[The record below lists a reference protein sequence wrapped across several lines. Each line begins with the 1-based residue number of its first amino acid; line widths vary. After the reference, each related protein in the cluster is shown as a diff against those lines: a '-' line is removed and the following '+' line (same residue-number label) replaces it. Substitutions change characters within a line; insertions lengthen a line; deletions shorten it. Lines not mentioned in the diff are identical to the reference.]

1 MEQRA
6 EPMLDARLG
15 ERLDAQEFRALSTW
29 CENER
34 CRIKLERWLGGG
46 KTQAVLAVVL
56 IRDRHFPRKGVLKYC
71 PPPSRAGDATDLQY
85 FRKALG
91 SGPPDFADK
100 HLIGIDKAADRA
112 IPSGSGGLFLL
123 MKYAG
128 GGRDDY
134 DTMAT
139 LLDRE
144 ILGSACETIVTSTFV
159 EWNDVIHED
168 EQPNDLPAVDFLREI
183 LGDRCESG
191 GSIRAAAEKLDVSCS
206 EAFFNGS
213 RGGLLPNPLAA
224 ATSGQWINEM
234 SVLGFRGNSHGDLHA
249 DNILIPWPQ
258 QGNPSAADFARYVLI
273 DLSTFSSRGLIV
285 VDPAHLLLS
294 IIARRLK
301 EVPDTRTR
309 SLAQLVL
316 DPDREPGGISVEL
329 ASAVRGIQQVGN
341 SYFDEKG
348 LYKEWRAEFTLT
360 IAGCALLFVGRSLP
374 DDHRRWFLELAGM
387 AIDAFKNMQSKR
399 DQLTQDQPTQERDA
413 SFEKI
418 HQAPAK
424 APATSPT
431 ILSNELDSFRS
442 DLMDRLRMYQ
452 GQLAL
457 DIGHISLRRFA
468 DHLVTRLEIYEAA
481 LADDSANAFSEAQR
495 DTIIGLNS
503 RIAAL
508 TGLVRELALLVE
520 WCVKPTR
527 PGELSASRGDLTE
540 LREGLSEVKGFIE
553 SLAKNIEQAKRV
565 MARQSGGGVDSGPRG
580 EINRPY
586 RRKPIVVI
594 NEYRR

>member
-1 MEQRA
+1 
-6 EPMLDARLG
+6 MLDPKLG
-15 ERLDAQEFRALSTW
+15 DHLDAEDFRALSTW
-29 CENER
+29 CENDQR
-34 CRIKLERWLGGG
+34 RIDLKQWLGGG
-46 KTQAVLAVVL
+46 NTQAVLAVVL
-56 IRDRHFPRKGVLKYC
+56 IRDSSSPRKGVLKYC
-71 PPPSRAGDATDLQY
+71 PPSSQAGTATDLQY

-91 SGPPDFADK
+91 SGPPGFAGK
-100 HLIGIDKAADRA
+100 HLIGIDEAGDRP
-112 IPSGSGGLFLL
+112 ITSGSGGLFLL

-128 GGRDDY
+128 DDY

-159 EWNDVIHED
+159 EWNDVEG
-168 EQPNDLPAVDFLREI
+168 EQSNDLSAVDFLREI
-183 LGDRCESG
+183 LGNRCEPG
-191 GSIRAAAEKLDVSCS
+191 GSIRAAAEKLGVSCS
-206 EAFFNGS
+206 EPFLTGS
-213 RGGLLPNPLAA
+213 RGEPLSNPLAA

-249 DNILIPWPQ
+249 DNILIPWRQ
-258 QGNPSAADFARYVLI
+258 QDNPSVADFERYVLI
-273 DLSTFSSRGLIV
+273 DLSTFSNRGLIA
-285 VDPAHLLLS
+285 VDPAHLMLS

-301 EVPDTRTR
+301 EVHGTRKR

-316 DPDREPGGISVEL
+316 EPDHEPGGIPVEL
-329 ASAVRGIQQVGN
+329 ANAVRGIQRVGN
-341 SYFDEKG
+341 SYFDDRG

-360 IAGCALLFVGRSLP
+360 IAACALLFVGRDLP
-374 DDHRRWFLELAGM
+374 ADHRRWFLELAGM
-387 AIDAFKNMQSKR
+387 AIDAFKDTQPNS
-399 DQLTQDQPTQERDA
+399 DQLTQDQLTQDEPTQERDA
-413 SFEKI
+413 SFEKS
-418 HQAPAK
+418 HQALTI

-468 DHLVTRLEIYEAA
+468 DHLVTRLEISEAA
-481 LADDSANAFSEAQR
+481 LADDSANTFSEAQR

-503 RIAAL
+503 RIVAL

-527 PGELSASRGDLTE
+527 AGELSASRGDLTE
-540 LREGLSEVKGFIE
+540 LREGLSEVNGFIE

-580 EINRPY
+580 EVNRPY
-586 RRKPIVVI
+586 RRQPIVAV

>member
-6 EPMLDARLG
+6 GPMLDPRLEEHLG
-15 ERLDAQEFRALSTW
+15 AQEFRALSTW
-29 CENER
+29 CENEK
-34 CRIKLERWLGGG
+34 CRINLEQWLGGG

-56 IRDRHFPRKGVLKYC
+56 IRDRYSLRKGVLKYC
-71 PPPSRAGDATDLQY
+71 PPSRAGAATD
-85 FRKALG
+85 FRDFKKALG
-91 SGPPDFADK
+91 SGPPGFASK
-100 HLIGIDKAADRA
+100 HLIGIDQAADRP

-144 ILGSACETIVTSTFV
+144 ILGSACETIVTSTLV
-159 EWNDVIHED
+159 EWNDVRHED
-168 EQPNDLPAVDFLREI
+168 EQSNDDLPAVDFLREI

-206 EAFFNGS
+206 ESFFHGS
-213 RGGLLPNPLAA
+213 RGLLPNPLAA
-224 ATSGQWINEM
+224 ATSGEWIGEI

-249 DNILIPWPQ
+249 DNILIPRPQ
-258 QGNPSAADFARYVLI
+258 QGNPSAADFERYVLI
-273 DLSTFSSRGLIV
+273 DLSTFSSRGLIA

-301 EVPDTRTR
+301 EVPDTRGR
-309 SLAQLVL
+309 LARLVL
-316 DPDREPGGISVEL
+316 EPEHEPGGISVEL

-341 SYFDEKG
+341 LHFDDRG
-348 LYKEWRAEFTLT
+348 LYKEWRAEFTLA
-360 IAGCALLFVGRSLP
+360 IAGCALLFVGRDLP

-387 AIDAFKNMQSKR
+387 AIDAFKATQPKR
-399 DQLTQDQPTQERDA
+399 DQLTEDQPTQERDA
-413 SFEKI
+413 PLEEAR
-418 HQAPAK
+418 QAPTK
-424 APATSPT
+424 APAASPT

-442 DLMDRLRMYQ
+442 DLTDRLRLYQ

-468 DHLVTRLEIYEAA
+468 DHLATQLEIYEAA
-481 LADDSANAFSEAQR
+481 PADDSANTFSEAQR

-503 RIAAL
+503 RIEAL
-508 TGLVRELALLVE
+508 TVLVRELALLVE

-540 LREGLSEVKGFIE
+540 LREGLSEVKGSIE
-553 SLAKNIEQAKRV
+553 SLAKTIEQAKRV
-565 MARQSGGGVDSGPRG
+565 LARQPGGRADSGSRG

-586 RRKPIVVI
+586 RREPIVAI